1 MVSESLVNI
10 ISRQDWLQK
19 TSDVLQPA
27 VKNVFEARG
36 PTGQRVKDALHG
48 KWLGHPLHP
57 VITDIPIGAWTTALV
72 FDIIDKINGQEDYG
86 SAADAAITVGLVGA
100 VGSAVSGV
108 TDWSETNGRA
118 RKIGIAHGLLN
129 LSATMLYATSLVM
142 RRSGKPRGRLGLA
155 LLGFATS
162 CAAAYLGGHLVYGEQ
177 IGVNHAAAQ
186 APPHEFVPVLA
197 EAELPENELRRVEAN
212 GVPVLLARRDG
223 TIYALAE
230 NCSHMGG
237 PLSEGRLEG
246 DSVRCP
252 WHGSRFSLEDGR
264 VLDSPATFPQPCFEI
279 RVNNGQIEVRAI
291 DR

>member
-230 NCSHMGG
+230 TCSHMGG